1 MNLSL
6 LIARRYFFSK
16 YKRGFINLISIIS
29 MVVVAVGTMSL
40 IVVLSVF
47 NGLEGLHRRLFSTI
61 DADIRISAREG
72 KNFEVSPTLL
82 EKLLRVPGVLSL
94 TEVIEDNALAR
105 YGEAQHLVTL
115 RGVSD
120 NFLQRSA
127 LQSIIIEGRLALHEN
142 DVSYAII
149 GQGVQHMLSVSLSNE
164 FTPLQV
170 WYPKNKKNL
179 NLTSESSVNRLNIRP
194 GGVFALEQQYDDN
207 YVFVPLEFARQLFEY
222 GNKRTALEMLV
233 KEGYDIERVKAGVQD
248 LMGKTFVVQNQEE
261 QHASILR
268 AIKIE
273 KFFVYLTL
281 SFILAVAS
289 FNIFFSLTMLAI
301 DKKKDVG
308 ILYAMGA
315 TSGLIKRIFLTEG
328 AIVAFTG
335 AFFGLIAGTLLCWL
349 QQTYG
354 FVSMGMTTS
363 VVEAYPVTMRLSD
376 FFVTGITIVVIT
388 FGSSFFPALK
398 ASRQAEVRI

>member
-16 YKRGFINLISIIS
+16 YKRGFINLISMIS

-61 DADIRISAREG
+61 DADIKIVVREG
-72 KNFEVSPTLL
+72 KNFEVTPKML
-82 EKLLRVPGVLSL
+82 EKLSRVPGIRSL
-94 TEVIEDNALAR
+94 TEVIEDNALIR
-105 YGEAQHLVTL
+105 YEEAQHIVTL
-115 RGVSD
+115 RGISD

-127 LQSIIIEGRLALHEN
+127 LPSIIIEGRLVLHEKGV
-142 DVSYAII
+142 DYAMI

-164 FTPLQV
+164 FMPLQV
-170 WYPKNKKNL
+170 WYPKNKKKL
-179 NLTSESSVNRLNIRP
+179 NLTSESSINRLNIRP

-207 YVFVPLEFARQLFEY
+207 YVFVPLHFARELFEY
-222 GNKRTALEMLV
+222 ANKRTALEILV
-233 KEGYDIERVKAGVQD
+233 KEGYDVENVKARVQE
-248 LMGKTFVVQNQEE
+248 LMGKAFVVQNQEE

-273 KFFVYLTL
+273 KLFVYLTL

-335 AFFGLIAGTLLCWL
+335 AFFGLIVGSLICWL
-349 QQTYG
+349 QQEYG
-354 FVSMGMTTS
+354 FVSMGMATS
-363 VVEAYPVTMRLSD
+363 VVEAYPVKMRLTD
-376 FFVTGITIVVIT
+376 FLITGMTIVVIT

-398 ASRQAEVRI
+398 ASRQGEIRN

>member
-29 MVVVAVGTMSL
+29 MVVVAVGTMAL

-61 DADIRISAREG
+61 DADLKISVREG
-72 KNFEVSPTLL
+72 KNFEATDTLL
-82 EKLLRVPGVLSL
+82 KKISAVPGVASL
-94 TEVIEDNALAR
+94 TEIIEDNALVR
-105 YGEAQHLVTL
+105 YEEAQHVVNL

-120 NFLQRSA
+120 NFLQRPA
-127 LQSIIIEGRLALHEN
+127 LKSMIVEGRLILHEKGAN
-142 DVSYAII
+142 YAVI
-149 GQGVQHMLSVSLSNE
+149 GQGVQHILSVSIPNE

-170 WYPKNKKNL
+170 WYPKNRKNL

-207 YVFVPLEFARQLFEY
+207 YVFVPLDFAKELFEY
-222 GNKRTALEMLV
+222 GNKRTALEILV
-233 KEGYDIERVKAGVQD
+233 KPGYAIEKVKTNVQAA
-248 LMGKTFVVQNQEE
+248 LGGAFLVQNQEE
-261 QHASILR
+261 QHASILM
-268 AIKIE
+268 AIKFE
-273 KFFVYLTL
+273 KLFVYITL

-315 TSGLIKRIFLTEG
+315 TSSMIRGIFLAEG

-335 AFFGLIAGTLLCWL
+335 ALVGLVAGTLICWL

-354 FVSMGMTTS
+354 LVSMGMATS
-363 VVEAYPVTMRLSD
+363 VVESYPVKMQLSD
-376 FFVTGITIVVIT
+376 FIITGITIIVIT
-388 FGSSFFPALK
+388 FGASFFPALK
-398 ASRQAEVRI
+398 ASRQSEMPA